1 MAEIAEKNFNI
12 DTLRLM
18 DNDSNKNKEDR
29 QTADPQMKRSM
40 KENQYRFC
48 GKSTGHFANDVK
60 VPTGS
65 TRRVRFSFPFRRC
78 CIICR
83 SLFRLR

>member
-48 GKSTGHFANDVK
+48 GKSAGCFANNVK
-60 VPTGS
+60 VPAGPQDVYAS
-65 TRRVRFSFPFRRC
+65 ASPFGGAA
-78 CIICR
+78 
-83 SLFRLR
+83 